1 MSKSNEALKKG
12 YTMSIKLNPKAIEHA
27 EKLIKAHEFEYNH
40 VPWSESHPTQTQTV
54 RYLNTHDL
62 EEYGEW
68 FLGVDTDNAKVES
81 KERYVYPVGDFSE
94 IQRSALKLAAER
106 AQKHNHQEVAQAAQR
121 LLDLIEKNHRQ

>member
-1 MSKSNEALKKG
+1 MA
-12 YTMSIKLNPKAIEHA
+12 IKLNEKAIAHA

-40 VPWSESHPTQTQTV
+40 VPWSEANPTSSQTV

-81 KERYVYPVGDFSE
+81 KERYIYPVGDFSE
-94 IQRSALKLAAER
+94 IQRSALKLAAEN
-106 AQKHNHQEVAQAAQR
+106 AKKQNHQEVAQAAQR
-121 LLDLIEKNHRQ
+121 LLDLIEKSHRQ